1 MKLKYFVLVSFILLV
16 ISFWNRHNLYENMPV
31 VDDLSQEPL
40 QVEIKEPEFSI
51 NVNDIDYYIQP
62 LYDYDIYGMVVS
74 YRHHNSK
81 YGLHKL
87 WNDNLNVADFCLVWR
102 DNAFKAQFDKLDF
115 YSGQFTC
122 NVKTSDR
129 QAWESFNMFQ
139 LSNNHLLTA
148 DTSIRDKL
156 KDIKIG
162 DQIRIRGWLSSYR
175 NSKGGSRG
183 TSITRDDS
191 GNGACETIYVNQV
204 DILSQYKNGWRKLM
218 YLSLFLFV
226 ISLTW
231 YLKTPYRPYSS

>member
-87 WNDNLNVADFCLVWR
+87 WNDNLNVADFYLVWR
-102 DNAFKAQFDKLDF
+102 DNAFKA
-115 YSGQFTC
+115 
-122 NVKTSDR
+122 
-129 QAWESFNMFQ
+129 
-139 LSNNHLLTA
+139 
-148 DTSIRDKL
+148 
-156 KDIKIG
+156 
-162 DQIRIRGWLSSYR
+162 
-175 NSKGGSRG
+175 
-183 TSITRDDS
+183 
-191 GNGACETIYVNQV
+191 
-204 DILSQYKNGWRKLM
+204 
-218 YLSLFLFV
+218 
-226 ISLTW
+226 
-231 YLKTPYRPYSS
+231 